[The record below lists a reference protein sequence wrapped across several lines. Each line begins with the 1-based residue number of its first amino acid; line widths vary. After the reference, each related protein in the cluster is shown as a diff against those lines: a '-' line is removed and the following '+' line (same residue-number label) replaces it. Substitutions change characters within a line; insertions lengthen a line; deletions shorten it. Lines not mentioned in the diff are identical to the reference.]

1 MCGIIGIAGS
11 EQAGLAALEGL
22 RYLQHRGQD
31 AAGIAALQAGKF
43 SRRLQLGMA
52 DSLRLTGE
60 EGELAGSLAIGHVR
74 YTTSGRADSG
84 AEIQPLYVNSPF
96 GICLAHN
103 GNLPERTGLAEQL
116 SQSGNRHINSSSDS
130 ELALNLLADE
140 LKGANQA
147 DPESLFAAVGRFHER
162 FHGAYAIV
170 ALIVGGGLLAFRDP
184 NGIRPLCI
192 GSRKTAAGVARI
204 AASESAAATGLG
216 FVHERSVAPGEAV
229 LLGEDGSLLARQCA
243 PAPRLRPCLFEYVYF
258 ARPDSILDGAL
269 VYQARVAM
277 GRRLGERARREHRH
291 LREADVV
298 IPVPDSSRHAA
309 LEFARTLEVP
319 YREGLVRN
327 KFVGRSFILASQD
340 KRRSAVRRKLSVI
353 ESEFAGR
360 KVILVDDSIV
370 RGNTC
375 REIVALARRAG
386 AAQIHVVSTAPP
398 VLYPNFYG
406 IDMPT
411 RSELVAHGRSIQ
423 EVADL
428 LEADSLTY
436 QKLSDLKDAVRES
449 TGASLDGF
457 DASCFDGRYVTGAI
471 SLDASG
477 GEARPANGKAQAAKV
492 RAAA

>member
-11 EQAGLAALEGL
+11 DQAGLAALDGL

-31 AAGIAALQAGKF
+31 AVGVAALNGKHF
-43 SRRLQLGMA
+43 SHRKQLGMI
-52 DSLRLTGE
+52 DSLKLTGE
-60 EGELAGSLAIGHVR
+60 QDELAGNLAIGHVR

-103 GNLPERTGLAEQL
+103 GNLPERTLLTEQL
-116 SQSGNRHINSSSDS
+116 SQPGNRHINSDSDS

-140 LKGANQA
+140 LKSATRP

-162 FHGAYAIV
+162 FPGAYAIV
-170 ALIVGGGLLAFRDP
+170 ALIVGGGMLAFRDP

-192 GSRKTAAGVARI
+192 GSRKSADGSTARI
-204 AASESAAATGLG
+204 AASESAAITGLG
-216 FVHERSVAPGEAV
+216 FTHERSLAPGEAV
-229 LLGEDGSLLARQCA
+229 LFGEDGSFQSRQCA
-243 PAPRLRPCLFEYVYF
+243 PAALLRPCLIEYVYF

-269 VYQARVAM
+269 VYQTRVAM
-277 GRRLGERARREHRH
+277 GRRLAERARRKHRQ
-291 LREADVV
+291 LCEADVV

-309 LEFARTLEVP
+309 LEFAHTLGIP

-327 KFVGRSFILASQD
+327 KFIGRSFILSSQSR
-340 KRRSAVRRKLSVI
+340 RRSAVRRKLSVI

-370 RGNTC
+370 RGTTC
-375 REIVALARRAG
+375 REIVALARQAG
-386 AAQIHVVSTAPP
+386 AAEIHVVSTAPP
-398 VLYPNFYG
+398 VLHPNFYG

-411 RSELVAHGRSIQ
+411 TSELIAHGRSIQ
-423 EVADL
+423 QVADL
-428 LEADSLTY
+428 LGADSLTY
-436 QKLSDLKDAVRES
+436 QDLADLQEAVRES
-449 TGASLDGF
+449 SDAAMDGF
-457 DASCFDGRYVTGAI
+457 DASCFDGHYVTGDI
-471 SLDASG
+471 G
-477 GEARPANGKAQAAKV
+477 GKAAPAPRLLKRQQAKA

>member
-1 MCGIIGIAGS
+1 MCGIIGIAGT

-31 AAGIAALQAGKF
+31 AAGIAALNDGKF

-84 AEIQPLYVNSPF
+84 TEIQPLYVNSPF

-103 GNLPERTGLAEQL
+103 GNLPERTPLTEQL

-140 LKGANQA
+140 LKGASRA

-170 ALIVGGGLLAFRDP
+170 ALVVGGGLLAFRDP

-192 GSRKTAAGVARI
+192 GSRKTAGGCERI
-204 AASESAAATGLG
+204 AASESAAVTGLG
-216 FVHERSVAPGEAV
+216 FVHERSLAPGEAV
-229 LLGEDGSLLARQCA
+229 ILGEDGSLLARQCA
-243 PAPRLRPCLFEYVYF
+243 PAPRLYPCLFEYVYF

-269 VYQARVAM
+269 VYQTRLEM
-277 GRRLGERARREHRH
+277 GRRLGERSLREHRH
-291 LREADVV
+291 LREADAV

-309 LEFARTLEVP
+309 LEFAHVLGVS

-327 KFVGRSFILASQD
+327 KFVGRSFILASQH

-375 REIVALARRAG
+375 REIVDLARRAG

-411 RSELVAHGRSIQ
+411 RSELIAHGRSVREIA
-423 EVADL
+423 EL
-428 LEADSLTY
+428 LGADSLTY
-436 QKLSDLKDAVRES
+436 QELSDLKDAVRAS
-449 TGASLDGF
+449 TRASLDGF
-457 DASCFDGRYVTGAI
+457 DASCFDGHYPVGTDGLAG
-471 SLDASG
+471 DAG
-477 GEARPANGKAQAAKV
+477 DARPPAGKTKV
-492 RAAA
+492 GAAA

>member
-1 MCGIIGIAGS
+1 MCGIIGIAGLD
-11 EQAGLAALEGL
+11 QAGLIALEGL

-31 AAGIAALQAGKF
+31 AAGIAALNGSSF
-43 SRRLQLGMA
+43 SRRLQLGTV
-52 DSLRLTGE
+52 DSLQLTGE

-74 YTTSGRADSG
+74 YATSGHADSG
-84 AEIQPLYVNSPF
+84 TEIQPLYVNSPF

-103 GNLPERTGLAEQL
+103 GNLPDSAPLAEQL

-140 LKGANQA
+140 LKTASRP

-192 GSRKTAAGVARI
+192 GSRKTAAGGMARI

-216 FVHERSVAPGEAV
+216 FVHERSVAPGEAI
-229 LLGEDGSLLARQCA
+229 LLGADGSLVARQCA
-243 PAPRLRPCLFEYVYF
+243 PSPLLRPCLFEYVYF

-277 GRRLGERARREHRH
+277 GRRLGERARRGH
-291 LREADVV
+291 LRDADVV

-309 LEFARTLEVP
+309 LEFAHTLGVT

-327 KFVGRSFILASQD
+327 KFIGRSFILASQQ

-370 RGNTC
+370 RGTTC
-375 REIVALARRAG
+375 REIVELARRAG
-386 AAQIHVVSTAPP
+386 AAEIHVVSTAPP

-411 RSELVAHGRSIQ
+411 RSDLIAHGRSEQ
-423 EVADL
+423 EVAEL
-428 LEADSLTY
+428 LGADSLTY
-436 QKLSDLKDAVRES
+436 QQLPDLEDAVRES
-449 TGASLDGF
+449 TAAKPDGF
-457 DASCFDGRYVTGAI
+457 DASCFDGQYATGNIRLEAPE
-471 SLDASG
+471 SGAGARLEMQAS
-477 GEARPANGKAQAAKV
+477 A
-492 RAAA
+492 